1 MATFNP
7 DWSRVLAGVGQGLM
21 SAGQPGSNLGNFGTG
36 LMQGTQN
43 YDQGVDR
50 KRGREL
56 EDIRLE
62 LMKQQQEQQRL
73 ANTKAAQ
80 EEAALQQLI
89 NGGGGIQTAS
99 APNGMSQ
106 AQFGGAPTAPA
117 QGGQPFFDA
126 ETQQKIRMLPPSMQ
140 RSAVEA
146 QLGNMFAAPKEFK
159 PNVEEFF
166 ENGQRVKGYLDQ
178 NGNLVKV
185 GDSAPMFAPQQPQQA
200 PATNLI
206 TLVGPKGEQQSFDSR
221 DPQVKVLAG
230 QGWVERQNSMFPA
243 APSGYRYTPTGGLE
257 AVPQGPADPA
267 NPLNITGD
275 QRKTGSFATRLEAAN
290 AIIDENEAVGTDY
303 MQEGLSSVPLV
314 GTMLSSPKKQALSQ
328 AQRDFVNAQL
338 RRESGAT
345 IQDSEFDS
353 AVKQYF
359 PQPGEGPEIVAQK
372 RQARKIAIENMKREA
387 GAALPPAA
395 DNDPL
400 RIR

>member
-1 MATFNP
+1 MAVE
-7 DWSRVLAGVGQGLM
+7 WGRVLAGIGPMLSSLATPNGLANGPMALAQGVQ
-21 SAGQPGSNLGNFGTG
+21 A
-36 LMQGTQN
+36 

-89 NGGGGIQTAS
+89 NGGGIQTAS

-117 QGGQPFFDA
+117 QGGQPFFDPEMQA
-126 ETQQKIRMLPPSMQ
+126 KIRQLPPSMQ
-140 RSAVEA
+140 RAAVEA
-146 QLGNMFAAPKEFK
+146 QMGNMFAAPKEFK

-243 APSGYRYTPTGGLE
+243 APSGYNYTPQGLS
-257 AVPQGPADPA
+257 AIPGGPADPA
-267 NPLNITGD
+267 NPNNITAD

-303 MQEGLSSVPLV
+303 IQEGLSSVPLV

-387 GAALPPAA
+387 GAALPTAPSGA
-395 DNDPL
+395 NDPL
-400 RIR
+400 GIR